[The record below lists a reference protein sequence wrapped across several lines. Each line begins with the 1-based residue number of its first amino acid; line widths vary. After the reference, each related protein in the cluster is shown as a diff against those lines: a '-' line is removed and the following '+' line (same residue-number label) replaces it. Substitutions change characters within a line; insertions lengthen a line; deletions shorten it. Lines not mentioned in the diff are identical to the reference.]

1 MVFSSAVFLFAFLP
15 IVFIL
20 HTAIRNTTVRNIL
33 LIVASLLFYAWGEPA
48 YILLLLLSILVN
60 FVLGRFVWG
69 RKPVLAAGVV
79 INLAFLIVFKYAGF
93 IVQSLNAIPFINIRE
108 PGISM
113 PIGIS
118 FYTFQAMSYVIDTYR
133 DDEKR
138 PGSFFDVMLYICLF
152 PQLVAGPI
160 VKYNSVREQL
170 RDRQVGAE
178 EISAGIRRFIIGLSK
193 KMLIA
198 NVMAA
203 AVDKMFALDM
213 AQLDTASAWERCAT
227 FSRYI
232 LTFQATVIWLSEWVR
247 CSDLHFRRT
256 LTIRTPRPL

>member
-69 RKPVLAAGVV
+69 RKPVLAAGVL

-152 PQLVAGPI
+152 PQLVGGPL
-160 VKYNSVREQL
+160 VKYN
-170 RDRQVGAE
+170 
-178 EISAGIRRFIIGLSK
+178 
-193 KMLIA
+193 
-198 NVMAA
+198 
-203 AVDKMFALDM
+203 
-213 AQLDTASAWERCAT
+213 
-227 FSRYI
+227 
-232 LTFQATVIWLSEWVR
+232 
-247 CSDLHFRRT
+247 
-256 LTIRTPRPL
+256 